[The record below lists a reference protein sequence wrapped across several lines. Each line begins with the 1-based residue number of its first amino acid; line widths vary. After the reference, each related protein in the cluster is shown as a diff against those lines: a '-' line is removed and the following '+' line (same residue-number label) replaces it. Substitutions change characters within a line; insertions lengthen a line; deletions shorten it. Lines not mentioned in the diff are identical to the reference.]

1 MARGLKILALVTDAY
16 GGYGGIA
23 QYNRDLF
30 GALELSERVDSVH
43 VLPRAGCAGAPSPKI
58 ASHAPRRSRSSYSV
72 QALALTAGARFDLVF
87 CGHLFH
93 TPLAA
98 MICRLTGARLWL
110 QAHGVEVWAR
120 PGRLIRAAVARA
132 DLITAVSRYTRRR
145 LLAWANID
153 PARMRVLANCVRPM
167 FSPGRP
173 DEALLQRYG
182 LGSAKLILTVS
193 RLETADAY
201 KGHYRVLEALP
212 TILRAEPA
220 ALFAIV
226 GDGGGRAAL
235 EARVRALG
243 LQRAVR
249 FLGRVDDAELLA
261 LYRSA
266 DLFLMPSAKEGF
278 GIVFLEAAACGLPV
292 IAGRG
297 DGSVDALVDG
307 ALGTLVNPNSS
318 AEIAA
323 AALAALRTPKP
334 PDPEAIARFGF
345 ANFSAH
351 VHAILG
357 TLAH

>member
-1 MARGLKILALVTDAY
+1 VARGLKIFALVTDAY

-30 GALELSERVDSVH
+30 AALELNQRVASVH
-43 VLPRAGCAGAPSPKI
+43 VLPRAGRVGASSLKI
-58 ASHAPRRSRSSYSV
+58 ASHAPRRSRSSYSA
-72 QALALTAGARFDLVF
+72 QALALAAGLRFDLVF

-93 TPLAA
+93 APLAA
-98 MICRLTGARLWL
+98 MICRLTGAKLWL

-132 DLITAVSRYTRRR
+132 DLVTAVSRYTRRR
-145 LLAWANID
+145 LLGWSNID
-153 PARMRVLANCVRPM
+153 PARARVLPNSVRPM
-167 FSPGRP
+167 FSPGGR
-173 DEALLQRYG
+173 DENLLDRYG

-212 TILRAEPA
+212 AILKEEPDA
-220 ALFAIV
+220 RFAIV

-235 EARVRALG
+235 ESKARALR
-243 LQRAVR
+243 LQHAVR
-249 FLGRVDDAELLA
+249 FLGRVDDAALLA

-307 ALGTLVNPNSS
+307 ALGALVDPNSS
-318 AEIAA
+318 AEIAS
-323 AALAALRTPKP
+323 AALAALRAPRR
-334 PDPEAIARFGF
+334 PDPEAIMRFDF
-345 ANFSAH
+345 NNFSAH
-351 VHAILG
+351 VDALLR
-357 TLAH
+357 TVAT

>member
-1 MARGLKILALVTDAY
+1 VARGLNILALVTDAY

-30 GALELSERVDSVH
+30 AALELSERVASVH
-43 VLPRAGCAGAPSPKI
+43 VLPRAGRVGSPPPKI
-58 ASHAPRRSRSSYSV
+58 APHAPRRSRSSYSA
-72 QALALTAGARFDLVF
+72 QALALAARVRFDLVF

-98 MICRLTGARLWL
+98 MICRLTGAKLWL

-132 DLITAVSRYTRRR
+132 DLVTAVSRYTRRR
-145 LLAWANID
+145 LLGWSNLD
-153 PARMRVLANCVRPM
+153 PARTRVLANCVRPM

-212 TILRAEPA
+212 AILRETPE

-235 EARVRALG
+235 EAKARALG
-243 LQRAVR
+243 LQHAVR

-297 DGSVDALVDG
+297 DGSADALVDG
-307 ALGTLVNPNSS
+307 ALGALVDPNSS

-323 AALAALRTPKP
+323 AALAALRAPKRP
-334 PDPEAIARFGF
+334 ASDAVARFGF
-345 ANFSAH
+345 NNFSAH
-351 VHAILG
+351 VDALLG
-357 TLAH
+357 TVAR

>member
-30 GALELSERVDSVH
+30 AALELSDRVAAVH
-43 VLPRAGCAGAPSPKI
+43 VLPRAGRADSPSHKI
-58 ASHAPRRSRSSYSV
+58 APYAPRRSRSGYSA
-72 QALALTAGARFDLVF
+72 QALALAAATRFDLVF

-93 TPLAA
+93 APLAA
-98 MICRLTGARLWL
+98 MICRLTGAKLWL

-132 DLITAVSRYTRRR
+132 DLVTAVSRYTRRR
-145 LLAWANID
+145 LLGWSNVD
-153 PARMRVLANCVRPM
+153 PACARVLANCVRPM
-167 FSPGRP
+167 FSSGRP
-173 DEALLQRYG
+173 DGALLQRYG
-182 LGSAKLILTVS
+182 LGSARLILTVS

-212 TILRAEPA
+212 AILRGEPDV
-220 ALFAIV
+220 LFVIA
-226 GDGGGRAAL
+226 GDGGGRVAL
-235 EARVRALG
+235 EAKAQALG
-243 LQRAVR
+243 LRHAVR

-307 ALGTLVNPNSS
+307 ALGALVDPNSS

-323 AALAALRTPKP
+323 AALAALRAPRRP
-334 PDPEAIARFGF
+334 APDAVARFGF
-345 ANFSAH
+345 NNFSAH
-351 VHAILG
+351 VDALLR
-357 TLAH
+357 TVAH

>member
-1 MARGLKILALVTDAY
+1 MASGLKILALVTDAY

-30 GALELSERVDSVH
+30 GALELSERVACVH
-43 VLPRAGCAGAPSPKI
+43 VLPRAGRPGSPSPKI
-58 ASHAPRRSRSSYSV
+58 ASHAPRRSRSSYSA
-72 QALALTAGARFDLVF
+72 QALALTAGVRFDLVF

-98 MICRLTGARLWL
+98 VICRLTGARLWL
-110 QAHGVEVWAR
+110 QAHGVEVWTR
-120 PGRLIRAAVARA
+120 PGRLIRAAIARA
-132 DLITAVSRYTRRR
+132 DLVTAVSRYTRRR
-145 LLAWANID
+145 LLGWSNID
-153 PARMRVLANCVRPM
+153 PARARVLPNSVRPM

-173 DEALLQRYG
+173 DQALLQRYR

-193 RLETADAY
+193 RLETADTY

-212 TILRAEPA
+212 TILREQPE

-226 GDGGGRAAL
+226 GDGGGRPAL
-235 EARVRALG
+235 EAKAQALG
-243 LQRAVR
+243 LQHAVR

-307 ALGTLVNPNSS
+307 ALGALVDPNSS

-323 AALAALRTPKP
+323 AALAALRAPKRP
-334 PDPEAIARFGF
+334 APEAIARFGF
-345 ANFSAH
+345 NNFSAH
-351 VHAILG
+351 VDALLR
-357 TLAH
+357 TVAP